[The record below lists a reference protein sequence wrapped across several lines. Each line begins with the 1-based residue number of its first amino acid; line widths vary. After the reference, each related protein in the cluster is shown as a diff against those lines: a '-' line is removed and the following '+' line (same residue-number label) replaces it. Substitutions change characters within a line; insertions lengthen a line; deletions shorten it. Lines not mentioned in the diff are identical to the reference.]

1 MPTVAPAR
9 ANAKTAARPIPV
21 PPPVTN
27 AARPANEVSINSPQF
42 DFAVLRAFGYN
53 RNPVTHIYK
62 EQSMNQFAKACGTI
76 ALVLI
81 AISPARAEDKP
92 ITVELKKF
100 EFKVAENLKSLFGHD
115 EGEGKLFFYTN
126 GAAVANVDIPADSEY
141 EITIK
146 ASCTKALNEFAKF
159 KLSINGELVGKETA
173 LTAEDEKEYKFTAK
187 CKKGDAKL
195 SIEFTN
201 DVYKENEYDRN
212 LWVHAVT
219 LKKK

>member
-1 MPTVAPAR
+1 MNRTIRSILAFAALFVVSTV
-9 ANAKTAARPIPV
+9 V
-21 PPPVTN
+21 
-27 AARPANEVSINSPQF
+27 
-42 DFAVLRAFGYN
+42 
-53 RNPVTHIYK
+53 
-62 EQSMNQFAKACGTI
+62 
-76 ALVLI
+76 
-81 AISPARAEDKP
+81 RAEDKP
-92 ITVELKKF
+92 ITIELKKF
-100 EFKVAENLKSLFGHD
+100 EFKVPENLKALFGHD

-126 GAAVANVDIPADSEY
+126 GPAVATVDIPADGEY

-159 KLSINGELVGKETA
+159 KLSLNGELVGKETA
-173 LTAEDEKEYKFTAK
+173 LTAEEEKEYKLTAK

>member
-1 MPTVAPAR
+1 MNHLIKTCVPA
-9 ANAKTAARPIPV
+9 
-21 PPPVTN
+21 
-27 AARPANEVSINSPQF
+27 
-42 DFAVLRAFGYN
+42 
-53 RNPVTHIYK
+53 
-62 EQSMNQFAKACGTI
+62 
-76 ALVLI
+76 ALLLL

-126 GAAVANVDIPADSEY
+126 GAAVATIDIPTDGDY

-159 KLSINGELVGKETA
+159 KLAINGDLVGKETA
-173 LTAEDEKEYKFTAK
+173 LTAEEEKEYKLTAK

-212 LWVHAVT
+212 LWVHGVS